1 FRVAKQSQELI
12 STAYD
17 PEAMNLDD
25 GDRNFHRGLVSNRVD
40 VFSELDVTFGQDWG
54 IRASTEAWFD
64 SIYNQRTANNSPS
77 TYNALSSD
85 YQHFPAGTK
94 DFQYLSAYLLDA
106 FASGN
111 VRLGGTTLSL
121 RGGQF
126 AQEWGETLFFGGNGL
141 AGAMAPVDLIKLL
154 SDPNAEFKE
163 ILRPVP
169 QFSLGWQLTPR
180 VSVSGYY
187 QFLWEA
193 SWFPTVGSYFSIA
206 DVSGFGAERAFA
218 TPFGTYGPW

>member
-1 FRVAKQSQELI
+1 
-12 STAYD
+12 
-17 PEAMNLDD
+17 
-25 GDRNFHRGLVSNRVD
+25 
-40 VFSELDVTFGQDWG
+40 
-54 IRASTEAWFD
+54 
-64 SIYNQRTANNSPS
+64 
-77 TYNALSSD
+77 
-85 YQHFPAGTK
+85 
-94 DFQYLSAYLLDA
+94 
-106 FASGN
+106 
-111 VRLGGTTLSL
+111 
-121 RGGQF
+121 
-126 AQEWGETLFFGGNGL
+126 GGNGL

-193 SWFPTVGSYFSIA
+193 SWFPSVGSYFSIA

-218 TPFGTYGPW
+218 TPFGTYGPWLLKTADINPKNSGQVGVQLELNHLLGVDWGFFGAQFHEKAAQTDIAALDQNNLGKLSPLEFGSYRLIYPEDVKMIGMSATKTTGVINWAAELSGRWNQDLAYSATTDPGPFIPGVGVAIANNTN